1 MKRNTLFK
9 LLIDIS
15 FYLLIPVVFLFPSAI
30 LYVLVFP
37 EQEIIKLSTG
47 SVSGG
52 NWATILILLGVY
64 AEYVLFLVG
73 FYNLRKF
80 ATLLLKN
87 KIFTKASVQ
96 CTKKI
101 GQFFTI
107 CGASFLLLKLI
118 YALVASN
125 EYKIEFGVSTIQLHL
140 FLVIIGVFFLILSN
154 AFERAMDLKDENDLT
169 V

>member
-1 MKRNTLFK
+1 V
-9 LLIDIS
+9 I
-15 FYLLIPVVFLFPSAI
+15 FLFPGAI

-37 EQEIIKLSTG
+37 EQEIIKLTTG
-47 SVSGG
+47 SVSVG

-64 AEYVLFLVG
+64 AEYVLFFVG

-80 ATLLLKN
+80 AALLLKN

-96 CTKKI
+96 STKKI

-107 CGASFLLLKLI
+107 CGASCLLLKLI
-118 YALVASN
+118 YALAASDK
-125 EYKIEFGVSTIQLHL
+125 YRIEFGISDIQLFL
-140 FLVIIGVFFLILSN
+140 FLVIIGIFFLILSN